1 MKYNLSFKDI
11 LVRYVIMVVILMA
24 GALTQQVWLMF
35 LACRFITALL
45 ECVLY
50 IQLWVSI
57 TTPKLLRRR
66 RPLIA
71 LMRI

>member
-35 LACRFITALL
+35 FSLPFFITALL
-45 ECVLY
+45 GMCPIYTAMGINNNPEAA
-50 IQLWVSI
+50 SEDDDH
-57 TTPKLLRRR
+57 
-66 RPLIA
+66 
-71 LMRI
+71 